1 MNKQTKFVTAA
12 FLKLDAAEQAE
23 VLQKIKEVNDA
34 PSWNKKNLSEGMIKE
49 GMDLGPVGS
58 GKCPY
63 CGK

>member
-1 MNKQTKFVTAA
+1 MSKQSKFVTAA
-12 FLKLDAAEQAE
+12 FLKLNAEEQAE
-23 VLQKIKEVNDA
+23 VQKQIKEVADA
-34 PSWNKKNLSEGMIKE
+34 PGWKKPQLSEGMIKE